1 MKVAVVQTRW
11 ADDPADGLRNAH
23 KAIEEATE
31 SGDVDVLCF
40 PEFFLGPPWYMPGQD
55 HLRGRTDTRIPGPVI
70 ETFQELARGTRTNMV
85 LGAIV
90 EELDD
95 GMYSNTSL
103 FLNRDGEIAGR
114 AAKAHMFG
122 NEIVVCRPADS
133 LGIIE
138 TDFGRVG
145 LAVCSDFWVP
155 EAIRV
160 MALAGVHTVFVPGG
174 TLRQN
179 QALMVNALRTTAYL
193 NGVNVVYA
201 SSVGLVEGTRGD
213 RVVQIHFAGTSLV
226 VSPEG
231 VMAQAGSARPQILH
245 ADLAPP
251 PPDND
256 GSDWIAM
263 RRPGAYGPLLGAY
276 EGMSRDLAAE
286 LRTNLAE
293 DAGQQRQPAGAPATQ
308 PTGA

>member
-11 ADDPADGLRNAH
+11 ADDPADGLKNAH
-23 KAIEEATE
+23 LAIEEATD
-31 SGDVDVLCF
+31 SGDADVICF
-40 PEFFLGPPWYMPGQD
+40 PEFFLGPPWYMPGQS

-70 ETFQELARGTRTNMV
+70 ETFQELAQSKSTNIV
-85 LGAIV
+85 LGSVV

-95 GMYSNTSL
+95 GKYSNTSL
-103 FLNRDGEIAGR
+103 FLDRNGEIAGR
-114 AAKAHMFG
+114 AAKAHVFG
-122 NEIVVCRPADS
+122 NEMVVCRPAES

-138 TDFGRVG
+138 TDFGRIG

-201 SSVGLVEGTRGD
+201 SSVGLVEGLRGD

-231 VMAQAGSARPQILH
+231 VTAQAGSGRPQILH
-245 ADLAPP
+245 ADLDPP
-251 PPDND
+251 EPHGD
-256 GSDWIAM
+256 GERWLAM
-263 RRPGAYGPLLGAY
+263 RRPDAYTPLLGAY
-276 EGMSRDLAAE
+276 VGMRRDLAAE
-286 LRTNLAE
+286 LRADLAE
-293 DAGQQRQPAGAPATQ
+293 SDAGGQPADAPATTPAGA
-308 PTGA
+308 

>member
-23 KAIEEATE
+23 QAIEEATE
-31 SGDVDVLCF
+31 SGETDVICF

-55 HLRGRTDTRIPGPVI
+55 HLRGRTDTRIPGPVV
-70 ETFQELARGTRTNMV
+70 ETFQKLAQSKSTNIV
-85 LGAIV
+85 LGSVV

-95 GMYSNTSL
+95 GMYRNTSL
-103 FLNRDGEIAGR
+103 FLDRQGEIAGR
-114 AAKAHMFG
+114 AAKAHVFG
-122 NEIVVCRPADS
+122 NEMVVCRPAES
-133 LGIIE
+133 LGIVE
-138 TDFGRVG
+138 TDFGRIG

-201 SSVGLVEGTRGD
+201 SSVGLVEGVRGD
-213 RVVQIHFAGTSLV
+213 RVVQIHFSGTSLV

-231 VMAQAGSARPQILH
+231 VTAQAGSGRPQILH
-245 ADLAPP
+245 SDLAPP
-251 PPDND
+251 APHND
-256 GSDWIAM
+256 GELWLGM
-263 RRPGAYGPLLGAY
+263 RRPDAYAPLLGAY
-276 EGMSRDLAAE
+276 VGKRRDLAEE
-286 LRTNLAE
+286 LRNNLAE
-293 DAGQQRQPAGAPATQ
+293 SDSGRQPAEADATSPAGA
-308 PTGA
+308 